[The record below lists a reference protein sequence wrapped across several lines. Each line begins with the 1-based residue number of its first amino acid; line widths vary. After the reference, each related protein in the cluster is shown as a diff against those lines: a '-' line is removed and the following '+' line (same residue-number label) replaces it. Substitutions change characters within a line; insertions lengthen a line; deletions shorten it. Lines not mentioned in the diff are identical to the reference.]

1 MFSYRHGFHAGNHAD
16 VLKHVVL
23 IFLLDYLTQKQ
34 KSLCMIDTHAG
45 AGIYNLESAYAQK
58 SGEWCNGIGKLRKVK
73 KLSTPLKR
81 YLEII
86 DHFNS
91 AASRHET
98 TPRSEQQPEEKIH
111 DERKNIYPGSP
122 AIGATLLR
130 KEDSLHLF
138 ELHPTDLLT
147 LQENFSHKHTNKTA
161 HFSPRIQVQDSNGF
175 AALKALLPPPSRRG
189 LVLIDPPYEDKQDY
203 AAVVEAI
210 HAGLT
215 RFATGTY
222 AIWYPCLGRQESRR
236 LPQQLKQL
244 PIKHWLQAELAISG
258 DTQAGLVRSGLFI
271 INPPW
276 TLKATLQTLLPELVT
291 ILQCDNR
298 AEYFLEEQQNQPSTL
313 RALD

>member
-16 VLKHVVL
+16 VLKHAVL
-23 IFLLDYLTQKQ
+23 IFLLDYLLQKP
-34 KSLCMIDTHAG
+34 KPLCVIDTHAG
-45 AGIYNLESAYAQK
+45 AGAYSLESTYAQK
-58 SGEWCNGIGKLRKVK
+58 SGEWRHGIGRLWEAK
-73 KLSTPLKR
+73 KLSAPLAR

-91 AASRHET
+91 AAYPHDRTHGAK
-98 TPRSEQQPEEKIH
+98 QQPGETIDHELKC
-111 DERKNIYPGSP
+111 IYPGSP
-122 AIGATLLR
+122 AISATLLR

-147 LQENFSHKHTNKTA
+147 LQENFSRQRITKPLL
-161 HFSPRIQVQDSNGF
+161 SPPRIQIQASNGF

-189 LVLIDPPYEDKQDY
+189 LVLLDPSYEDKQDY

-210 HAGLT
+210 RAGLT

-244 PIKHWLQAELAISG
+244 PIKHWLQTELAISG

-276 TLKATLQTLLPELVT
+276 TLKATLQILLPELVT
-291 ILQCDNR
+291 LLQRDNG
-298 AEYFLEEQQNQPSTL
+298 AQYLLEEQQSS
-313 RALD
+313 